1 MSQPFIS
8 VVMPIYRVEAHLE
21 AAVRSVLEQTFTDF
35 ELLLVDDASPDNCG
49 AIADRLAHED
59 GRIRVIHKEK
69 NGGLSLAR
77 NTGMQHMTGR
87 YLFFMDSDDTVEPTL
102 FADVVKSLEKNPA
115 QVVVFGLTE
124 EYYDAQERL
133 HHSVEVKYDR
143 DMLLQNR
150 EELRKE
156 VIHLEEKTLYGY
168 AWNKMYDVAYLR
180 ASGIQF
186 EVVTLIEDIQFN
198 VKYFMDIE
206 RANILACTPYHYK
219 KRLDGS
225 LTNKFVPAYYELHRR
240 RVEMLYKQYVYWD
253 MLTDAIR
260 RSLADIYVRY
270 IFSALQRNCDKRADM
285 SHKDRKDFVRRLY
298 QEELFR
304 ELIPYAQGN
313 SRLVHMM
320 AGWLKGRHTGLCLFG
335 GRGIYI
341 VKNKLPMIFAQAKQN
356 R

>member
-1 MSQPFIS
+1 
-8 VVMPIYRVEAHLE
+8 
-21 AAVRSVLEQTFTDF
+21 
-35 ELLLVDDASPDNCG
+35 
-49 AIADRLAHED
+49 
-59 GRIRVIHKEK
+59 
-69 NGGLSLAR
+69 
-77 NTGMQHMTGR
+77 
-87 YLFFMDSDDTVEPTL
+87 
-102 FADVVKSLEKNPA
+102 
-115 QVVVFGLTE
+115 
-124 EYYDAQERL
+124 
-133 HHSVEVKYDR
+133 
-143 DMLLQNR
+143 
-150 EELRKE
+150 
-156 VIHLEEKTLYGY
+156 
-168 AWNKMYDVAYLR
+168 
-180 ASGIQF
+180 
-186 EVVTLIEDIQFN
+186 
-198 VKYFMDIE
+198 
-206 RANILACTPYHYK
+206 
-219 KRLDGS
+219 
-225 LTNKFVPAYYELHRR
+225 
-240 RVEMLYKQYVYWD
+240 MLYKQYVYWD